1 MVPKMNKRGRSF
13 FIKSQQIS
21 NLSGTVL
28 VLFTTVRDRVQFRL
42 WKHTFLFL
50 ETWNTTCFCWIR
62 EHPPL
67 LKDLLWFPCVLF
79 ALSVSLTADGFVIL
93 FPSRFLCYITKKK
106 TEYIRKIVQSRSQRF
121 SSTRKAR
128 ERDHGNEDDH
138 IAKTETKLTRS
149 TLDKTG

>member
-1 MVPKMNKRGRSF
+1 MVPEMNKRGRSF

-93 FPSRFLCYITKKK
+93 FPSRFLCYITEKKNRIHK
-106 TEYIRKIVQSRSQRF
+106 ENCTISVPAILFHQESEGERSW
-121 SSTRKAR
+121 KR
-128 ERDHGNEDDH
+128 EWSYHQNWNKVNLLH
-138 IAKTETKLTRS
+138 LW
-149 TLDKTG
+149 